1 MMLSIERLRRRL
13 SVASVMPLALLIG
26 SVHNST
32 DPMRKSGGTG
42 GNGTP
47 TNRYAGVLP
56 VPSSSSVGSQ
66 APSRLDSLLDQHHDA
81 RAERG
86 RVLYAAGHAPKP
98 AATPSKNHRRQCSD
112 HVASARGSSNTPN
125 S

>member
-1 MMLSIERLRRRL
+1 MMWSIERLRRRL

-26 SVHNST
+26 SVHPT
-32 DPMRKSGGTG
+32 DPMRKSAGGGGT
-42 GNGTP
+42 GTP

-56 VPSSSSVGSQ
+56 VPSSSIDSK

-81 RAERG
+81 RADRG

-98 AATPSKNHRRQCSD
+98 AAPAKNHHRQCSD
-112 HVASARGSSNTPN
+112 HVASARGNSNTPN

>member
-1 MMLSIERLRRRL
+1 MMWSIERLRRRL

-26 SVHNST
+26 SVHNPI
-32 DPMRKSGGTG
+32 DPMRKSGGG

-56 VPSSSSVGSQ
+56 VPSSSIAST

-81 RAERG
+81 RSERG
-86 RVLYAAGHAPKP
+86 RVLYATGHAPKSP
-98 AATPSKNHRRQCSD
+98 APAKSTRRRQCAD
-112 HVASARGSSNTPN
+112 HVASARDTSNTPN

>member
-1 MMLSIERLRRRL
+1 MMWSIERLRRRL

-26 SVHNST
+26 SVHPT
-32 DPMRKSGGTG
+32 DPMRKNAGGGT
-42 GNGTP
+42 GTP

-56 VPSSSSVGSQ
+56 VPSSSIDSK

-81 RAERG
+81 RADRG

-98 AATPSKNHRRQCSD
+98 AAPAKNHHRQCSD
-112 HVASARGSSNTPN
+112 HVASARGNSSTPN

>member
-1 MMLSIERLRRRL
+1 MMWSIERLRRRL
-13 SVASVMPLALLIG
+13 SVVSVMPLALLIA

-32 DPMRKSGGTG
+32 DPMRKSGGG
-42 GNGTP
+42 GGSAP

-56 VPSSSSVGSQ
+56 VPSSSIASK
-66 APSRLDSLLDQHHDA
+66 APNRLDSLLDQHHDA

-86 RVLYAAGHAPKP
+86 RVLYATGHAPKAP
-98 AATPSKNHRRQCSD
+98 APAKARRRQCSD
-112 HVASARGSSNTPN
+112 HVASARGNSNTPN

>member
-1 MMLSIERLRRRL
+1 MTWSIERLRRRL
-13 SVASVMPLALLIG
+13 SVASVLPLALLIG
-26 SVHNST
+26 SVHPA
-32 DPMRKSGGTG
+32 DPMRKSGGAG
-42 GNGTP
+42 GSGTP

-56 VPSSSSVGSQ
+56 VPSSSSVGMQ

-81 RAERG
+81 RSERG
-86 RVLYAAGHAPKP
+86 RVLYATGHAPKVAAP
-98 AATPSKNHRRQCSD
+98 ASKNHRRQCSD

>member
-1 MMLSIERLRRRL
+1 MTWSIERLKRRL

-26 SVHNST
+26 SVHNPT
-32 DPMRKSGGTG
+32 DPMRKTGGPGGTA
-42 GNGTP
+42 P

-56 VPSSSSVGSQ
+56 VPSSALNTSSG
-66 APSRLDSLLDQHHDA
+66 ANRLDSLLDQHHDA

-86 RVLYAAGHAPKP
+86 RVLYAAGHAPKAP
-98 AATPSKNHRRQCSD
+98 AAAKKTRRQCSD
-112 HVASARGSSNTPN
+112 HVASARGNSNTPN

>member
-1 MMLSIERLRRRL
+1 MMWSIERLRRRL

-26 SVHNST
+26 SVHPT
-32 DPMRKSGGTG
+32 DPMRKSGGAG

-56 VPSSSSVGSQ
+56 VPSSSSASSQ
-66 APSRLDSLLDQHHDA
+66 VPSRLDSLLDQHHDA

-86 RVLYAAGHAPKP
+86 RVLYAAGHAPK
-98 AATPSKNHRRQCSD
+98 AATPSKNRRRQCSD

>member
-1 MMLSIERLRRRL
+1 MMWSIERLGRRL

-26 SVHNST
+26 SVHSPT
-32 DPMRKSGGTG
+32 DPMRKTGGGT
-42 GNGTP
+42 GTP

-56 VPSSSSVGSQ
+56 VPSSSIESK

-81 RAERG
+81 RTDRG
-86 RVLYAAGHAPKP
+86 RVLYATGHAPKAAAP
-98 AATPSKNHRRQCSD
+98 AKNHHRQCSD
-112 HVASARGSSNTPN
+112 HVASARGNSTTPN

>member
-1 MMLSIERLRRRL
+1 MMWSIERLRRRL

-26 SVHNST
+26 SVHYPT
-32 DPMRKSGGTG
+32 DPMRKTAGGG
-42 GNGTP
+42 GNVTP

-56 VPSSSSVGSQ
+56 VPSSSIDAK

-81 RAERG
+81 RADRG
-86 RVLYAAGHAPKP
+86 RVLYAAGHAPKSAAP
-98 AATPSKNHRRQCSD
+98 AKNHHRQCSD
-112 HVASARGSSNTPN
+112 HVASARGTSNTPN

>member
-1 MMLSIERLRRRL
+1 MMWSIERLRRRL

-26 SVHNST
+26 SVHNPT
-32 DPMRKSGGTG
+32 DPMRKAGGGGPGGT
-42 GNGTP
+42 P
-47 TNRYAGVLP
+47 STNRYAGVLP
-56 VPSSSSVGSQ
+56 VPSSSSIAS
-66 APSRLDSLLDQHHDA
+66 STSNRLDSLLDQHHDA

-86 RVLYAAGHAPKP
+86 RVLYATGHAPKASAP
-98 AATPSKNHRRQCSD
+98 AKKIRRQCSD

>member
-1 MMLSIERLRRRL
+1 MMRSIERLGRRL
-13 SVASVMPLALLIG
+13 SVASVMPLALLVG
-26 SVHNST
+26 TVHNST
-32 DPMRKSGGTG
+32 DPMRKSGGAG
-42 GNGTP
+42 GNGAP

-56 VPSSSSVGSQ
+56 VPSSSSASAQ

-86 RVLYAAGHAPKP
+86 RVLYAAGHAPK
-98 AATPSKNHRRQCSD
+98 AATTAKNHRRQCSD